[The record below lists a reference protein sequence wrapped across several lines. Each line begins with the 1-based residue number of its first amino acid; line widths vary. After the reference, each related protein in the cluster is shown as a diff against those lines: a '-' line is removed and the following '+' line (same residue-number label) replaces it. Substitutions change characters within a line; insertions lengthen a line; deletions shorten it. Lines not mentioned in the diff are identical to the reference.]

1 MFGQVV
7 LAALLLLPNAT
18 NPVSAPD
25 RALEQAA
32 ALRTAGDYAGAV
44 SLLRPLAV
52 QTLPNATNPVP
63 APDRALEQA
72 AALRTAGD
80 YAGAVSLLR
89 PLATQTLTTT

>member
-44 SLLRPLAV
+44 SLLRPLA
-52 QTLPNATNPVP
+52 
-63 APDRALEQA
+63 
-72 AALRTAGD
+72 
-80 YAGAVSLLR
+80 
-89 PLATQTLTTT
+89 TQTLTTT